1 MARIG
6 GFADDDIVGW
16 LGLSPTLGGALGSY
30 ADAVYNRGRLDART
44 RELARMVI
52 AGHNECAVCRNTR
65 AEASGLDEEFYLH
78 VDDWATW
85 AGYTPAERVAAE
97 FAHRF
102 ATDHV
107 GLRED
112 EEFWER
118 CHPALSDELIVDL
131 ALSCALWLGQGRAL
145 RVLDVGQACRLTV

>member
-6 GFADDDIVGW
+6 DFADDDIIGW
-16 LGLSPTLGGALGSY
+16 LGLSPALGGALGSY
-30 ADAVYNRGRLDART
+30 ADAVYNKSRLDPRT

-65 AEASGLDEEFYLH
+65 AEASGLDEEFYRH
-78 VDDWATW
+78 VGEWATW
-85 AGYTPAERVAAE
+85 PGYSDGERVAAD

-102 ATDHV
+102 ATDHI

-112 EEFWER
+112 EHFWER
-118 CHPALSDELIVDL
+118 CCTVLSDELVVDL

-145 RVLDVGQACRLTV
+145 RVLDVGQACRLSI

>member
-6 GFADDDIVGW
+6 DFADDDIVGW
-16 LGLSPTLGGALGSY
+16 LGLSPRLGGALGAY
-30 ADAVYNRGRLDART
+30 ADAVYTKARLDPRT

-65 AEASGLDEEFYLH
+65 AEASGLDEDFYRH

-85 AGYTPAERVAAE
+85 SGYSDLERIAAE
-97 FAHRF
+97 FADRF
-102 ATDHV
+102 ATDHL

-112 EEFWER
+112 DDYWDR
-118 CHPALSDELIVDL
+118 CHAVMSDELIVDL
-131 ALSCALWLGQGRAL
+131 TLSCALWVGQGRAL
-145 RVLDVGQACRLTV
+145 RVLDVGQACRLTG